1 MTAIETHRR
10 ALMHIAEETNI
21 QLIPIEEIRV
31 LNPRARNKQV
41 FARLVEN
48 ISALGLKR
56 PITVARALRNR
67 LCPRSLRSVAGTG
80 REKNPVHR
88 GKRQRSGSISDWLS

>member
-10 ALMHIAEETNI
+10 ALMHVAEETTI
-21 QLIPIEEIRV
+21 RLIPVEDIRV

-48 ISALGLKR
+48 ISAL
-56 PITVARALRNR
+56 VA
-67 LCPRSLRSVAGTG
+67 
-80 REKNPVHR
+80 
-88 GKRQRSGSISDWLS
+88 